1 MFASGDC
8 VTGPD
13 VLVRATGN
21 GKRAAEKIDLF
32 LTGNKVEA
40 SIDEGFRTLFPP
52 SGYTTKREQL
62 GVIGGLKQAHL
73 PMLDP
78 EERKRTF
85 EEVEAGFSTPVAL
98 GEAARCLRCYRIGMI
113 ALG

>member
-1 MFASGDC
+1 
-8 VTGPD
+8 

-40 SIDEGFRTLFPP
+40 SIDEKFRTLF
-52 SGYTTKREQL
+52 STLGVYDKKEQL
-62 GVIGGLKQAHL
+62 GVIGGLKRAHL

-85 EEVEAGFSTPVAL
+85 QEVEAGFSTPVAL
-98 GEAARCLRCYRIGMI
+98 GEASRCLRCYRIGMI